1 MSAAL
6 AGFGLSLSIIVALGA
21 QNAFV
26 LRQGLRRE
34 RVWLVVAICSVSDA
48 ILIAVGVAGLKLLLE
63 AVPWMAEAA
72 RWLGAAFLLGYA
84 LLAGW
89 RAVRPGG
96 TGLQPSATGIIGKGP
111 VPLWPVVLTA
121 LAMTWLNPSVY
132 LDTTFLIGSV
142 ANTYG
147 DARWWFGTG
156 AAVGSGLWFA
166 GLGFGARY
174 LSRWLRTPRSWRFL
188 DGGIAALLL
197 FTTARLVAG

>member
-6 AGFGLSLSIIVALGA
+6 AGFGLSLSLIVALGA

-34 RVWLVVAICSVSDA
+34 RVGLVIAICTISDA
-48 ILIAVGVAGLKLLLE
+48 ILIAVGVAGLEFLLE
-63 AVPWMAEAA
+63 LAPWLAEAA

-84 LLAGW
+84 LMAGW
-89 RAVRPGG
+89 RALQPGSEGLNPASAGVIAGG
-96 TGLQPSATGIIGKGP
+96 T

-142 ANTYG
+142 ANSYG
-147 DARWWFGTG
+147 DERWFFGAG
-156 AAVGSGLWFA
+156 AAVGSALWFV
-166 GLGFGARY
+166 GLGLGARY
-174 LSRWLRTPRSWRFL
+174 LARWLRSPRSWRFL
-188 DGGIAALLL
+188 DGAIACLLL
-197 FTTARLVAG
+197 VTAARLALG